1 MMKKQTGFFILVA
14 ILIGIGIGILIWNF
28 LSPSKGQGVFYFQ
41 VKDNQAELFLLKAK
55 DSAKKIAS
63 IPAREVDLGVYRVPR
78 HSYFSQD
85 KEQMIYFKKTGETP
99 LEELSPDET
108 TVVVR
113 ILSEPR
119 LVNLKTKEEKKIDQL
134 IDPASLVFSPNN
146 KQIAWVKEVE
156 ESTHQELDKTGKER
170 EVWLSR
176 VDGRDAQLLS
186 SFDENVVLL
195 ERWSGNY
202 IYFQGIQGA
211 NARSLGRINAKT
223 GEIEYIVPRYCNK
236 SLNNCQNIEFSPS
249 GRYFIYETYKKIED
263 REITE
268 LYLGDFKKREFFEV
282 LTTDQ
287 ISDRLWLNNE
297 ESFFYTEQEVLKKE
311 GTRETIHLVN
321 LRKETDDAIYT
332 GSYISQLTTDSGN
345 KYLYFLEKIEQAN
358 DVKLMRLNIKTRE
371 TEEILI
377 DDYNRIL
384 LIQL

>member
-1 MMKKQTGFFILVA
+1 MKKQIGFFILIA
-14 ILIGIGIGILIWNF
+14 ILIGIGIGILIWDL
-28 LSPSKGQGVFYFQ
+28 LSPSTGQGVFYYQ

-55 DSAKKIAS
+55 DNAKKIVS

-85 KEQMIYFKKTGETP
+85 GEQMIYFKKIKEIP
-99 LEELSPDET
+99 LEELSPDEAT
-108 TVVVR
+108 IIVR
-113 ILSEPR
+113 IISEPR
-119 LVNLKTKEEKKIDQL
+119 LVNLKTKEDEKIDQL

-156 ESTHQELDKTGKER
+156 ESTHQELDETGKER
-170 EVWLSR
+170 EVWLSS
-176 VDGRDAQLLS
+176 VDGGDAYLLS
-186 SFDENVVLL
+186 GFDENVVLL
-195 ERWSGNY
+195 KRWSGNY

-211 NARSLGRINAKT
+211 SARSLGRINIKT
-223 GEIEYIVPRYCNK
+223 KEIEYIVPRYCNE

-249 GRYFIYETYKKIED
+249 GRYFIYEIYKKAENK
-263 REITE
+263 EITE

-282 LTTDQ
+282 LTTDR

-297 ESFFYTEQEVLKKE
+297 ESFLYTEQEVLGKE

-332 GSYISQLTTDSGN
+332 GSYISQLTIDSGN

-371 TEEILI
+371 VEEILI
-377 DDYNRIL
+377 DDYYRLL

>member
-1 MMKKQTGFFILVA
+1 MKKQIGFFILIAV
-14 ILIGIGIGILIWNF
+14 LIGIGIGILLWTILTPN
-28 LSPSKGQGVFYFQ
+28 LGQGVFYFQ
-41 VKDNQAELFLLKAK
+41 VKDNQAELFLLKSK
-55 DSAKKIAS
+55 DNAKKIVS
-63 IPAREVDLGVYRVPR
+63 IPAREIDLGAYRVPR

-85 KEQMIYFKKTGETP
+85 GEQMIYFKKTGEIP

-108 TVVVR
+108 TIVVR

-146 KQIAWVKEVE
+146 KQIAWIKEVE
-156 ESTHQELDKTGKER
+156 ESTHQELDESEKER
-170 EVWLSR
+170 EVWLSG
-176 VDGRDAQLLS
+176 VDGEDAQLLT

-211 NARSLGRINAKT
+211 SVRSLGRINTKT
-223 GEIEYIVPRYCNK
+223 GEKDYMVPRYCNK
-236 SLNNCQNIEFSPS
+236 SLNNCQNIEFSSS
-249 GRYFIYETYKKIED
+249 GRYFIYEIYKKIED

-297 ESFFYTEQEVLKKE
+297 ESFLYTEQEVLKKE

-332 GSYISQLTTDSGN
+332 GSYISQLTIDSGD
-345 KYLYFLEKIEQAN
+345 KYLYFLEKMEQAN

-371 TEEILI
+371 AEEILI
-377 DDYNRIL
+377 DDYYRIL

>member
-1 MMKKQTGFFILVA
+1 MKKQKSFFILIAV
-14 ILIGIGIGILIWNF
+14 LIGIGIGVLIWSL
-28 LSPSKGQGVFYFQ
+28 LSSGTGQGVFYFQ

-55 DSAKKIAS
+55 DNAKKIVS

-85 KEQMIYFKKTGETP
+85 GEQMIYFKKTGEIP

-119 LVNLKTKEEKKIDQL
+119 LVNLKTGKEEKIDQL

-156 ESTHQELDKTGKER
+156 ESTHQELDETGKER
-170 EVWLSR
+170 ELWLSR
-176 VDGRDAQLLS
+176 ANGEDAQLLT

-195 ERWSGNY
+195 KRWSGNY
-202 IYFQGIQGA
+202 IYFQGISGTS
-211 NARSLGRINAKT
+211 ARSLGRINAKT
-223 GEIEYIVPRYCNK
+223 GEVEYLVPRYCNK
-236 SLNNCQNIEFSPS
+236 SLNNCQNIEFSLS
-249 GRYFIYETYKKIED
+249 GRYFIYEIYKKVEN

-297 ESFFYTEQEVLKKE
+297 KSFLYTEQEVLKKE

-321 LRKETDDAIYT
+321 LGKETDDAIYT
-332 GSYISQLTTDSGN
+332 GSYISQLTIDSGN

-377 DDYNRIL
+377 DDYYRVL

>member
-1 MMKKQTGFFILVA
+1 MKKQKSFFILVA
-14 ILIGIGIGILIWNF
+14 ILIGIGIGVLIWNL

-41 VKDNQAELFLLKAK
+41 VKDNQVELFLLKAK

-85 KEQMIYFKKTGETP
+85 KEQMIYFKKTGEIP

-113 ILSEPR
+113 VLSEPR

-146 KQIAWVKEVE
+146 KKIAWVKEVE

-170 EVWLSR
+170 GVWLSR
-176 VDGRDAQLLS
+176 VDGREAQLLTT
-186 SFDENVVLL
+186 FDENVVLL
-195 ERWSGNY
+195 KQWSGNY
-202 IYFQGIQGA
+202 IYFQGIQGV

-223 GEIEYIVPRYCNK
+223 GEVEYIVPRYCNK

-249 GRYFIYETYKKIED
+249 GRYFIYEIYRKAED

-287 ISDRLWLNNE
+287 ISDRLWLNDE
-297 ESFFYTEQEVLKKE
+297 ESFLYTEQEVLKKE

-321 LRKETDDAIYT
+321 LEKETDDAIYT
-332 GSYISQLTTDSGN
+332 GSYISQLTVDSGD

-371 TEEILI
+371 AEEILI
-377 DDYNRIL
+377 DDYNRVL